1 MQFLKCVDCHM
12 PYAVKSGANISY
24 QDSSNTALKLG
35 DVRSH
40 LFAVYA
46 EADSP
51 SDMFTADGLSVA
63 TDSTGKAKGLTLN
76 FICLSCHRQGGL
88 AATTYTFDQVKALAG
103 AVHPK

>member
-1 MQFLKCVDCHM
+1 M

-24 QDSSNTALKLG
+24 QNGNSTNLKLG

-40 LFAVYA
+40 LFTVYA
-46 EADSP
+46 DANSP

-63 TDSTGKAKGLTLN
+63 TDSNGKAKGLTLN

-88 AATTYTFDQVKALAG
+88 AATTYTFEQVKALAG
-103 AVHPK
+103 AVHPN